1 MLVGFC
7 VASCRKRCYN
17 VPINIRLGK
26 KALTLKNHSV
36 VKHVG
41 TGLFL
46 GGVAGLVTGTVIT
59 LYKFCAHHVIHLS
72 EQHYEFLRHHPLWL
86 IPIAALL
93 LGLAVL
99 LGYIYRRKPN
109 LRGGGIPTA
118 IAVLR
123 GWLPFR
129 WVRNAIGIFTLSLT
143 TFLVGVPLGNEGPSV
158 QLGTAL
164 GKGCS
169 KMMGKRG
176 RGWDR
181 YGMTAG
187 ACAGFSTATGA
198 PLSGVLFA
206 VEEAHNRVAPLLLV
220 VATAA
225 VAVAR
230 LVSDFLAPLLG
241 VSSTL
246 FPSMTLRPL
255 TAAECWIPLAIGV
268 LFGLFATLFLSFYR
282 HLANLS
288 NNRLAKV
295 PGWCKIYT
303 VLLLT
308 VGMGLCSYSY
318 ISTGHELI
326 LSLFDGETVLMLAA
340 LLLVRTVL
348 TVGANITN
356 ITGGIF
362 LPVLAIGTLL
372 SALFAEGV
380 TAAGLDASYYPV
392 ILVLGITACIAGMM
406 KMPLTAIAFAIEALS
421 AYELILPI
429 LLVVGVA
436 YGMAELFDA
445 VSVNDRVLD
454 SRLEQ
459 INKGHTP
466 VTAETTV
473 TVQAGSFAVDK
484 EIRDIFWPDGLFVL
498 SVDKKRALGGKTL
511 REGDRLHVRYRTIR
525 ADRLWKELEDIIG
538 EQEKE

>member
-1 MLVGFC
+1 M
-7 VASCRKRCYN
+7 
-17 VPINIRLGK
+17 K
-26 KALTLKNHSV
+26 KLSV

-41 TGLFL
+41 TGLLL
-46 GGVAGLVTGTVIT
+46 GGIAGLVTGAVIT

-72 EQHYEFLRHHPLWL
+72 ERHYHLFRQQPLWL
-86 IPIAALL
+86 IPITVLL
-93 LGLAVL
+93 AGLAIL
-99 LGYIYRRKPN
+99 LAYVYRLKPN

-143 TFLVGVPLGNEGPSV
+143 TFFIGVPLGNEGPSV

-169 KMMGKRG
+169 KSLGKRG
-176 RGWDR
+176 KGWDR

-206 VEEAHNRVAPLLLV
+206 VEEAHQRVSPLLLV

-230 LVSDFLAPLLG
+230 LISDLLSPLLG

-246 FPSMTLRPL
+246 FPAMQLRPL
-255 TAAECWIPLAIGV
+255 TAAECWIPLVIGV
-268 LFGLFATLFLSFYR
+268 CFGLFATLFLSLYR
-282 HLANLS
+282 HTANLM

-295 PGWCKIYT
+295 PHWCKIYT
-303 VLLLT
+303 MLLLT

-318 ISTGHELI
+318 ISTGHDLI
-326 LSLFDGETVLMLAA
+326 LSLFDGETVLMLIA
-340 LLLVRTVL
+340 LLLVRSLL
-348 TVGANITN
+348 TAGSNVTN

-362 LPVLAIGTLL
+362 LPLLAIGTIL
-372 SALFAEGV
+372 SALLAEGAQ
-380 TAAGLDASYYPV
+380 AAFGLDATYYPV

-429 LLVVGVA
+429 LLVVGVS
-436 YGMAELFDA
+436 YGMTELFDA
-445 VSVNDRVLD
+445 ISINDRVLD

-466 VTAETTV
+466 VTTETTIM
-473 TVQAGSFAVDK
+473 VQAGSFAVDK

-498 SVDKKRALGGKTL
+498 SVDKRRAHGGKTL
-511 REGDRLHVRYRTIR
+511 REGDLLHVRYRTIR
-525 ADRLWKELEDIIG
+525 EDRLWKELEDIVG
-538 EQEKE
+538 EQEKEQE